1 MDSKINSIK
10 LILSEKKE
18 IGLLYIDTGSLQTI
32 EVILGWEALDNIIT
46 KIDTFII
53 GHQNLFNRWR
63 IKSYW
68 KTLSD
73 SFVLIVE
80 ALQGEIILENLEF
93 LATHLQNEIINYIQR
108 AHHNLPIQ
116 PIVQLGYSLLRY
128 NPNIRLE
135 RLIGR
140 AIEEAQEVA
149 KASTQ
154 KSLNFQI
161 QKLKKIIEE
170 RKIYLVFQ
178 PIVNLI
184 TGKCLG
190 YEALA
195 RGPKGSP
202 LEAPELLFTLA
213 AKAGLIFQL
222 ENLCQESLIKQ
233 AAIPSNQYIFVNIEP
248 SLLEKKI
255 YQKLSLF
262 ESSALLKN
270 KIVIEITERMAI
282 KDYHSI
288 DSILKDMREKGFK
301 IAVDDVGSGY
311 ASLESIAYF
320 KPDFIKINNS
330 LIIGIHKD
338 FIKQEIAKTLV
349 DIAKKIQSQ
358 TIAEG
363 IEGSEDLFYLQKSGV
378 DYGQGFY
385 ISYPTI
391 RPSIIRGDWL

>member
-1 MDSKINSIK
+1 MKGILNGIK
-10 LILSEKKE
+10 LLLSENKE
-18 IGLLYIDTGSLQTI
+18 VGLLYIDTSSIQSI
-32 EVILGWEALDNIIT
+32 EIILGWEVFDKIIT
-46 KIDTFII
+46 LIDAFII
-53 GHQNLFNRWR
+53 EHQNLFHKWQ
-63 IKSYW
+63 IKTYW

-73 SFVLIVE
+73 SFVLIVD

-93 LATHLQNEIINYIQR
+93 LSAYFQNEITNYIGKSQR
-108 AHHNLPIQ
+108 NLPIQ

-149 KASTQ
+149 KAST
-154 KSLNFQI
+154 KRSLNFQI

-170 RKIYLVFQ
+170 KRIYIVFQ

-184 TGKCLG
+184 TGECLG

-195 RGPKGSP
+195 RGPKGTP
-202 LEAPELLFTLA
+202 LEAPELLFSLA
-213 AKAGLIFQL
+213 AKAGFVFQL
-222 ENLCQESLIKQ
+222 ENICQESLIKQ
-233 AAIPSNQYIFVNIEP
+233 STVPSNQYLFINIEP
-248 SLLEKKI
+248 SLLERKI

-262 ESSALLKN
+262 EASHSLKN

-282 KDYHSI
+282 KDYHSL
-288 DSILKDMREKGFK
+288 DSILKDIKSKGFK

-311 ASLESIAYF
+311 ATLESIVYL
-320 KPDFIKINNS
+320 KPDFVKINNS
-330 LIIGIHKD
+330 LILGIHKD
-338 FIKQEIAKTLV
+338 FIKQEITKTLV
-349 DIAKKIQSQ
+349 DISKKIKSE

-363 IEGSEDLFYLQKSGV
+363 IENADDLIYLQKSGV

-385 ISYPTI
+385 IAYPSLYPTKVKF
-391 RPSIIRGDWL
+391 PLS

>member
-1 MDSKINSIK
+1 MESKINGVK

-32 EVILGWEALDNIIT
+32 EVILGWEAFDKIIT
-46 KIDTFII
+46 IIDAFVIE
-53 GHQNLFNRWR
+53 HQNLFNRWR
-63 IKSYW
+63 IKTYW

-73 SFVLIVE
+73 SFVIIVE
-80 ALQGEIILENLEF
+80 AMQGEIILENLEF
-93 LATHLQNEIINYIQR
+93 LATHLQNEIINYIGRLQR
-108 AHHNLPIQ
+108 NLPIQ
-116 PIVQLGYSLLRY
+116 PMVQLGYSLLRY

-140 AIEEAQEVA
+140 AVEEAQEVA

-170 RKIYLVFQ
+170 KRIYLVFQ

-248 SLLEKKI
+248 SLLEKKV
-255 YQKLSLF
+255 YQKLLLF
-262 ESSALLKN
+262 EGSASLKN

-288 DSILKDMREKGFK
+288 DSILKDIRLKGFK

-338 FIKQEIAKTLV
+338 FIKQEIAKTLI
-349 DIAKKIQSQ
+349 DIAKKIQSK

-363 IEGSEDLFYLQKSGV
+363 IEYSEDLSYLQKSGV

-385 ISYPTI
+385 FSYPTI
-391 RPSIIRGDWL
+391 HPTPFSTSFY